1 MALNPKII
9 DINVDKKYLKKIVAK
24 QGDVKSRYLLFR
36 FFNDYGVIN
45 LNNASARIYIDKPDG
60 TQIFNDLVIDKT
72 NNLAELELTTQA
84 LALSGILKCELFI
97 NEEGATLSNIPFEI
111 EVIKTL
117 KKDSAIEST
126 NEFSALTEALKKID
140 NIKYWED
147 KINENSVLLE
157 SLDNVIK
164 SKEYIEVNLN
174 QYKDKAGV
182 GTNQE
187 DWTPVFNYVFSEII
201 KNNCGKV
208 KWNGQLKVK
217 STIRVPYGVDLEGAS
232 MPYAGLVPT
241 EDFNGEWVIEDANI
255 KSHNSYKYIYLS
267 FQHNDKVKGLKVLNP
282 YDYCSIKK
290 IVGDSPNNT
299 FIEIG
304 GNELSQTLR
313 MEDCI
318 CYGKSTCTSKLYIL
332 NNLQEGF
339 IANNKALFTGV
350 GATNPMYCDGVT
362 NTTFINN
369 SFGFTNAAGLKMV
382 CIDYPKR
389 IVGNLIEGN
398 LFESC
403 LGEYAIEFTGHNEN
417 QYEGSN
423 NTIRDNCYFGG
434 SEAVYLDYISDC
446 YVIDKAF
453 ITKGD
458 NARRITTIQKYAKN
472 SKDAYGNLSIEI
484 DGRKLEIK
492 GDVFTDKLNSKQ
504 LAIVNPND
512 PNLLSYIKRNLET
525 SVDEGL
531 EFAVDNEVKMK
542 LKNGHIYN
550 WVSGGGIVLWSPDG
564 AGYLTTVTNEGT
576 LKTTK
581 L

>member
-45 LNNASARIYIDKPDG
+45 LNKSSVRIYIDKPDG
-60 TQIFNDLVIDKT
+60 NQIFNDLIIDKV

-97 NEEGATLSNIPFEI
+97 SEDSAILSNIPFEI
-111 EVIKTL
+111 EVVKTL

-157 SLDNVIK
+157 SLDNTIK

-174 QYKDKAGV
+174 QYKDKARA
-182 GTNQE
+182 GTAQE
-187 DWTPVFNYVFSEII
+187 DWTLAFDYVFNEVI

-208 KWNGQLKVK
+208 KWNGQLKIK

-232 MPYAGLVPT
+232 LPYAGLIPT
-241 EDFNGEWVIEDANI
+241 EDFNGEWIIEDTNI
-255 KSHNSYKYIYLS
+255 KSHNSYRNIYLA
-267 FQHNDKVKGLKVLNP
+267 FQHKESVKGLRVLNP
-282 YDYCSIKK
+282 YDYCSIEK
-290 IVGDSPNNT
+290 IVGDSPNST

-304 GNELSQTLR
+304 GSELSQTLR

-318 CYGKSTCTSKLYIL
+318 CYGKSTCNSNLYIL
-332 NNLQEGF
+332 NNLQEGY
-339 IANNKALFTGV
+339 IVNNKALFTGV
-350 GATNPMYCDGVT
+350 GTTNPMYCDGVT

-369 SFGFTNAAGLKMV
+369 SFGFSSATGLKMV

-398 LFESC
+398 LFENCS
-403 LGEYAIEFTGHNEN
+403 GEYAIEVIGYSEN
-417 QYEGSN
+417 RYEGYN

-434 SEAVYLDYISDC
+434 SDKIHLDYISDC

-472 SKDAYGNLSIEI
+472 SKDVYGNLSIEI
-484 DGRKLEIK
+484 DGRKLEIN
-492 GDVFTDKLNSKQ
+492 GEVFTNKLNSKQ
-504 LAIVNPND
+504 LAIINPND
-512 PNLLSYIKRNLET
+512 NNLLSYIKRNLET

-531 EFAVDNEVKMK
+531 EFAVDNNVKMK

-550 WVSGGGIVLWSPDG
+550 WVTGGGFVLWSPNG
-564 AGYLTTVTNEGT
+564 TGYLTTVTNEGT
-576 LKTTK
+576 LKTTR

>member
-1 MALNPKII
+1 MSLNPKII

-332 NNLQEGF
+332 NNLQEGY
-339 IANNKALFTGV
+339 IVNNKSLFTGV
-350 GATNPMYCDGVT
+350 GTTNPMYCDGVT

-369 SFGFTNAAGLKMV
+369 SFGFSSATGLKIV
-382 CIDYPKR
+382 CVDYPKR
-389 IVGNLIEGN
+389 LVGNLIEGN
-398 LFESC
+398 LFENCS
-403 LGEYAIEFTGHNEN
+403 GEYAIEIIGHNEN
-417 QYEGSN
+417 RYEGYN

-434 SEAVYLDYISDC
+434 SDKIHLDYISDC

-453 ITKGD
+453 ITKSD

-472 SKDAYGNLSIEI
+472 SKDVYGNLSIEI
-484 DGRKLEIK
+484 DGRKLEIN

-504 LAIVNPND
+504 LAIINPD
-512 PNLLSYIKRNLET
+512 DSNLLSYIKRNLET
-525 SVDEGL
+525 SIDEGL
-531 EFAVDNEVKMK
+531 EIAVDGDVKMK
-542 LKNGHIYN
+542 LKNNHIYN
-550 WVSGGGIVLWSPDG
+550 WKSGGGIVLWSPSG
-564 AGYLTTVTNEGT
+564 EGYLITVTNEGE
-576 LKTTK
+576 LNITK

>member
-1 MALNPKII
+1 MSLNPKII

-201 KNNCGKV
+201 KNNCGKI
-208 KWNGQLKVK
+208 KWNGQLKVR

-232 MPYAGLVPT
+232 LPYSGLVPT
-241 EDFNGEWVIEDANI
+241 ADFSGEWIIEDTNI
-255 KSHNSYKYIYLS
+255 KSHNSYRNIYLA
-267 FQHNDKVKGLKVLNP
+267 FQHNDSVKGLKVLNP
-282 YDYCSIKK
+282 YDYCSIEK
-290 IVGDSPNNT
+290 IVGDSPNST

-304 GNELSQTLR
+304 GSELSQTLR

-318 CYGKSTCTSKLYIL
+318 CYGKSTCNSNLYIL
-332 NNLQEGF
+332 NNLQEGY
-339 IANNKALFTGV
+339 IVNNKSLFTGV
-350 GATNPMYCDGVT
+350 GTTNPMYCDGVT

-369 SFGFTNAAGLKMV
+369 SYGFSSAAGLKIV
-382 CIDYPKR
+382 CINYPKR

-398 LFESC
+398 LFENCS
-403 LGEYAIEFTGHNEN
+403 GDYAIEIIGHNEN
-417 QYEGSN
+417 RYEGNN

-434 SEAVYLDYISDC
+434 SDKIHLDYISDC

-472 SKDAYGNLSIEI
+472 SKDVYGNLSIEI
-484 DGRKLEIK
+484 DGRKLEIN

-504 LAIVNPND
+504 LAIINPND
-512 PNLLSYIKRNLET
+512 SNLLSYIKRNLET
-525 SVDEGL
+525 SIDEGL

-542 LKNGHIYN
+542 LKGGHIYN
-550 WVSGGGIVLWSPDG
+550 WVNGGGVVLWSQDG
-564 AGYLTTVTNEGT
+564 NGYLITVTNEGT
-576 LKTTK
+576 LNTTK

>member
-1 MALNPKII
+1 MSLNPKII

-201 KNNCGKV
+201 KNNCGKI
-208 KWNGQLKVK
+208 KWNGQLKVR

-232 MPYAGLVPT
+232 LPYSGLVPT
-241 EDFNGEWVIEDANI
+241 ADFSGEWIIEDTNI
-255 KSHNSYKYIYLS
+255 KSHNSYRNIYLA
-267 FQHNDKVKGLKVLNP
+267 FQHNDSVKGLKVLNP
-282 YDYCSIKK
+282 YDYCSIEK
-290 IVGDSPNNT
+290 IVGDSPNST

-304 GNELSQTLR
+304 GSELSQTLR

-318 CYGKSTCTSKLYIL
+318 CYGKSTCNSNLYIL
-332 NNLQEGF
+332 NNLQEGY
-339 IANNKALFTGV
+339 IVNNKSLFTGV
-350 GATNPMYCDGVT
+350 GTTNPMYCDGVT

-369 SFGFTNAAGLKMV
+369 SYGFSSAAGLKIV
-382 CIDYPKR
+382 CINYPKR

-398 LFESC
+398 LFENCS
-403 LGEYAIEFTGHNEN
+403 GDYAIEIIGHNEN
-417 QYEGSN
+417 RYEGYN

-434 SEAVYLDYISDC
+434 SDKVHLDYISDC

-472 SKDAYGNLSIEI
+472 SKDVYGNLSIEI
-484 DGRKLEIK
+484 DGRKLEIN

-504 LAIVNPND
+504 IAIINPND
-512 PNLLSYIKRNLET
+512 SNLLSYIKRNLET
-525 SVDEGL
+525 SIDEGL

-542 LKNGHIYN
+542 LKGGHIYN
-550 WVSGGGIVLWSPDG
+550 WVNGGGVVLWSQDG
-564 AGYLTTVTNEGT
+564 NGYLITVTNEGT
-576 LKTTK
+576 LNTTK